1 MAVCVHDLSILP
13 ANSPQII
20 VDIRGVMVVALIFDK
35 NLKSRPSLAIAYKI
49 RGSGNSVPKRLYSD
63 NVKVQI
69 NFKKIS
75 ADKSTT
81 L

>member
-1 MAVCVHDLSILP
+1 MTVSVHVLGILP
-13 ANSPQII
+13 AKSPQMI

-69 NFKKIS
+69 NKKNIL